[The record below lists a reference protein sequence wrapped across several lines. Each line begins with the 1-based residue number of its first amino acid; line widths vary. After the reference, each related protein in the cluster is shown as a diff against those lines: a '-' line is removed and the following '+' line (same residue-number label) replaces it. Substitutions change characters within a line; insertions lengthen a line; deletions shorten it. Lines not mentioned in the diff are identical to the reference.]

1 MLKKNSKNQLYK
13 LFDLEKMQLYTY
25 GVACVVLALK
35 GDDSLFMIVGIV
47 QVEFL
52 AILVS
57 LSLVLWN
64 KDRFKG
70 LLQGSSILTG
80 SFALFLLSLL
90 FSGILNPYDKFSETE
105 GINYL
110 WYPIYLHRIELIIF
124 LVVFTLEYYLPLK
137 SMNKADR
144 YYYAQLNVFRNVV
157 KTLFFSMIATFI
169 LLSFKDNYLKYALLA
184 VLGVRYLLDKMV
196 KTQMK

>member
-1 MLKKNSKNQLYK
+1 
-13 LFDLEKMQLYTY
+13 MQLYTY

-70 LLQGSSILTG
+70 LLQGSSIFTG
-80 SFALFLLSLL
+80 SFFLFLISLV
-90 FSGILNPYDKFSETE
+90 FSGLLNPYDKYSETE
-105 GINYL
+105 GIYYL
-110 WYPIYLHRIELIIF
+110 WYSIYLHRIELIIF
-124 LVVFTLEYYLPLK
+124 LIVFTLEYYLPLK
-137 SMNKADR
+137 NMGKEDK
-144 YYYAQLNVFRNVV
+144 YYFAQLNVFRNVV
-157 KTLFFSMIATFI
+157 KTLLFSIIATFI
-169 LLSFKDNYLKYALLA
+169 LLSFKENYLKYALLA
-184 VLGVRYLLDKMV
+184 VLGVRFLLDKMV
-196 KTQMK
+196 KSQMK

>member
-70 LLQGSSILTG
+70 LLQGSSIFTG
-80 SFALFLLSLL
+80 SFFLFLISLV
-90 FSGILNPYDKFSETE
+90 FSGLLNPYDKYSETE
-105 GINYL
+105 GIYYL
-110 WYPIYLHRIELIIF
+110 WYSIYLHRIELIIF
-124 LVVFTLEYYLPLK
+124 LIVFTLEYYLPLK
-137 SMNKADR
+137 NMGKEDK
-144 YYYAQLNVFRNVV
+144 YYFAQLNVFRNVV
-157 KTLFFSMIATFI
+157 KTLLFSIIATFI
-169 LLSFKDNYLKYALLA
+169 LLSFKENYLKYALLA
-184 VLGVRYLLDKMV
+184 VLGVRFLLDKMV
-196 KTQMK
+196 KSQMK